1 MSAAMLD
8 IRDVSKVFPISRGMF
23 RGGAKLTAVGGDAP
37 AATASYALDIVG
49 ESGCGKTTLSQI
61 MLGLLPPTTGEVT
74 IDGQPLKSLGRLDI
88 ARRVQ
93 PIFQDPYSSLNPRQ
107 TIQEIVSVPLV
118 VHGIGS
124 SAERAKQAAAMLDL
138 VGLPARFLDRLPSQ
152 LSGGQRQRVAIARAL
167 ILKPR
172 LLICDEPTSALDVS
186 IQAQVLNLLAD
197 LRRELGLTFVVI
209 SHNLSVVEYFAD
221 RIAVM
226 YLGRVV
232 EEGPSAA
239 IFANPHHP
247 YTRALIDS
255 ALPIDPGGGIPELGL
270 GQAFPDPINPPPGCA
285 FNPRCP
291 AVRPD
296 CASRM
301 PRLDAQGESRVACL
315 YPLERG
321 AVAAPASA

>member
-23 RGGAKLTAVGGDAP
+23 RGGAKLTAVGGVSLSVAP
-37 AATASYALDIVG
+37 GEVLGIVG

-61 MLGLLPPTTGEVT
+61 MLGLLPPTTGEVL

-93 PIFQDPYSSLNPRQ
+93 PIFQDPYSSLNPRL
-107 TIQEIVSVPLV
+107 TIQEIVSVPLI

-124 SAERAKQAAAMLDL
+124 GAERAKQAAAMLDL

-232 EEGPSAA
+232 EEGTSAA
-239 IFANPHHP
+239 IFETPHHP

-270 GQAFPDPINPPPGCA
+270 GQAYPDPMNPPPGCA

-291 AVRPD
+291 IVRPD
-296 CASRM
+296 CATRT
-301 PRLDAQGESRVACL
+301 PRLDALGGSRVACL

-321 AVAAPASA
+321 AAAAPAAI

>member
-23 RGGAKLTAVGGDAP
+23 RGGARLTAVGGVSLSVAP
-37 AATASYALDIVG
+37 GEVLGIVG

-61 MLGLLPPTTGEVT
+61 MLGLLPPTSGEIL

-124 SAERAKQAAAMLDL
+124 GVERAKQAAAMLDL

-232 EEGPSAA
+232 EEGTSAA

-270 GQAFPDPINPPPGCA
+270 GQAYPDPINPPPGCA

-291 AVRPD
+291 LVRPD
-296 CASRM
+296 CTSRM
-301 PRLDAQGESRVACL
+301 PRLDALGESRVACL

-321 AVAAPASA
+321 GAAAPAAV

>member
-1 MSAAMLD
+1 MTNAMLD
-8 IRDVSKVFPISRGMF
+8 VREVSKIFPISRGMF
-23 RGGAKLTAVGGDAP
+23 RGGAQLTAVDRVSLSV
-37 AATASYALDIVG
+37 ASGEVLGIVG

-61 MLGLLPPTTGEVT
+61 MLGLLTPSDGEVL

-167 ILKPR
+167 VLKPR

-197 LRRELGLTFVVI
+197 LRRELGLTFVII

-232 EEGPSAA
+232 EEGRSAG
-239 IFANPHHP
+239 IFDDPHHP

-255 ALPIDPGGGIPELGL
+255 ALPIDPGAGIPELGL
-270 GQAFPDPINPPPGCA
+270 GQAYPDPMNPPAGCA

-296 CASRM
+296 CSARKPS
-301 PRLDAQGESRVACL
+301 LEAIGESRVACL
-315 YPLERG
+315 YPLKRAE
-321 AVAAPASA
+321 AARTAAI